1 MQLIYTSR
9 VHLIQYWTVRQN
21 GERIAEGEDKN
32 EKWKIIKEINKPQAQ
47 GDASWKLKDREKETE
62 DTL

>member
-1 MQLIYTSR
+1 M
-9 VHLIQYWTVRQN
+9 IQYWTVRQN